1 MKTESSTIEETD
13 IYDVKIIRED
23 FPILK
28 KLIHGKP
35 LCYLDNA
42 ATSQKPQV
50 VVDALDNFYLSQNAN
65 VHRGVHH
72 LSEVS
77 SKAFE
82 DARIKIKEFVNASSE
97 KEIIFTHGT
106 TEAINLVAYSFGRK
120 NINEGDEIIISHM
133 EHHSNIVPWQIL
145 CKEKNAKL
153 KIIPINDKG
162 ELIYDEFEKLVNE
175 KTKLVSIVYV
185 SNSLGTVN
193 PVKKIIDYAH
203 QFKIPV
209 LVDGAQAVNHLK
221 VDVKKLA

>member
-1 MKTESSTIEETD
+1 MKTESSTIEKTD

-120 NINEGDEIIISHM
+120 NINAGDEIIISHM

-145 CKEKNAKL
+145 CEEKKAMLKL
-153 KIIPINDKG
+153 MFKN
-162 ELIYDEFEKLVNE
+162 LIVISLPSPVIRFMDQPESEFF
-175 KTKLVSIVYV
+175 T
-185 SNSLGTVN
+185 
-193 PVKKIIDYAH
+193 VKKTCLMKCRR
-203 QFKIPV
+203 F
-209 LVDGAQAVNHLK
+209 LVV
-221 VDVKKLA
+221 VT